1 MGFAIRNA
9 EYVELIFPAA
19 PKQQTFFPDLPNL
32 RQKPVTGIEVYSA
45 NEQSKGQSGNDVV
58 AANTLR
64 KAYVV
69 LYFDGGEYIQIPLQ
83 SIHRTNTVTP
93 TASTDGQNITFFDI
107 PQLAGQNIVWTKSYV
122 FITDTGAINSDFGSK
137 EIVFNV
143 YYNR

>member
-32 RQKPVTGIEVYSA
+32 RQKPITGIEVYSA
-45 NEQSKGQSGNDVV
+45 NEQSKGQSGNDLVT
-58 AANTLR
+58 APNLK

-69 LYFDGGEYIQIPLQ
+69 LYFDGGEFIQIPLQ
-83 SIHRTNTVTP
+83 SIHRISTGVSAAN
-93 TASTDGQNITFFDI
+93 TDGQNITFFDI

-122 FITDTGAINSDFGSK
+122 FITDNGAINSDFGSK

>member
-9 EYVELIFPAA
+9 EYVELIFPAS

-45 NEQSKGQSGNDVV
+45 NEQTKGQSGVDLV
-58 AANTLR
+58 ALANLN

-69 LYFDGGEYIQIPLQ
+69 LYFDGGEFIQVPLQ
-83 SIHRTNTVTP
+83 SIHRLGI
-93 TASTDGQNITFFDI
+93 DGSGIAQSFGDI

-122 FITDTGAINSDFGSK
+122 FIADTTSITSNFGSK
-137 EIVFNV
+137 ELVFNV